1 MIDFKEQKQVILN
14 TNVKNFSKDPS
25 TQVGASLF
33 NKDGQLIGI
42 GYNGLPRGFKLNGIN
57 QEENLSKLS
66 RDLNLCKNDL
76 TVTLCNGCFKDEI
89 LSNQLQLHDIFNI
102 KAVCEKIF
110 SKFNSVDNLNLFY
123 KYYLYEHAER
133 NLISNY
139 VRSEINV
146 NSLSAIVKHIQ
157 HPEDIRALITTG
169 IQTIYF
175 ETFIS
180 NEEMFKVKFP
190 ELSLE
195 KMKDIIFK
203 DLLQKEIDYIS
214 LNQVTKFYIDSLILG
229 LNCLFLIR
237 NNKKLISVISVKNA
251 NDKIKQFFFN
261 FDNATKQTFE
271 IYQNFLK
278 AKEQDF
284 AHATHKAFALHY
296 GPCYQNYCLVLKEDY
311 SLLGF
316 GFDEISEK
324 LLNLYVDNL
333 SVNNFKH
340 SLPVLKSLKID
351 AVKNCLYEINQRYL
365 ANKNFELFVT
375 LSPCEQCSLALL
387 LSGIDKIKV
396 NTIKSS
402 TTNARW
408 EKEHEKIPFLKDF
421 ISFI

>member
-1 MIDFKEQKQVILN
+1 MVNFKEQKQVILN
-14 TNVKNFSKDPS
+14 TNVKNLSKDPS

-33 NKDGQLIGI
+33 NKEGQLISI
-42 GYNGLPRGFKLNGIN
+42 GYNGLPRGFKLKGVN
-57 QEENLSKLS
+57 QDENLSKLS
-66 RDLNLCKNDL
+66 KDLNQCKENL
-76 TVTLCNGCFKDEI
+76 TLMLCNGSLEKNT
-89 LSNQLQLHDIFNI
+89 LSNLRKSDNAFNI
-102 KAVCEKIF
+102 KEVCENIFFKI
-110 SKFNSVDNLNLFY
+110 NSVDNLSLFY

-169 IQTIYF
+169 IQNIYF

-180 NEEMFKVKFP
+180 SEEMFMAKFP
-190 ELSLE
+190 ELTVEVMES
-195 KMKDIIFK
+195 IIIN
-203 DLLQKEIDYIS
+203 DLRSSGIVYSQLHE
-214 LNQVTKFYIDSLILG
+214 VTKYYIDCLMLG
-229 LNCLFLIR
+229 LNCLFLIH
-237 NNKKLISVISVKNA
+237 NNERQISVFSVKNA
-251 NDKIKQFFFN
+251 NKKIQQFFVNFN
-261 FDNATKQTFE
+261 NATNQTYKS
-271 IYQNFLK
+271 YQNYLSLEEQSYSHAIHKSF
-278 AKEQDF
+278 AKK
-284 AHATHKAFALHY
+284 H
-296 GPCYQNYCLVLKEDY
+296 GSCYQNYCLVLKEDY

-324 LLNLYVDNL
+324 LLNLYFYQL
-333 SVNNFKH
+333 SEKPEQSSN
-340 SLPVLKSLKID
+340 VLKSLKVD
-351 AVKNCLYEINQRYL
+351 AVKNCLYEINHRYL
-365 ANKNFELFVT
+365 GDKDFELFVT
-375 LSPCEQCSLALL
+375 LSPCEQCSLAVL

>member
-33 NKDGQLIGI
+33 NKDGQLISI

-57 QEENLSKLS
+57 QEENLSRLS

-76 TVTLCNGCFKDEI
+76 TLTLCNGYFKNEI
-89 LSNQLQLHDIFNI
+89 LSSQLHDIFNI

-180 NEEMFKVKFP
+180 NEEMFKLKFP

-195 KMKDIIFK
+195 EMKDIIFK

-271 IYQNFLK
+271 IYQEFLK

-333 SVNNFKH
+333 SVNNFRH

>member
-33 NKDGQLIGI
+33 NKDGQLISI

-57 QEENLSKLS
+57 QEENLSRLS

-76 TVTLCNGCFKDEI
+76 TLTLCNGYFKNEI
-89 LSNQLQLHDIFNI
+89 LSSQLHDIFNI

-169 IQTIYF
+169 IQNIYF

-180 NEEMFKVKFP
+180 SEEMFLLKFP
-190 ELSLE
+190 ELTVEVMES
-195 KMKDIIFK
+195 IITN
-203 DLLQKEIDYIS
+203 DLRSSGIVYSQLHE
-214 LNQVTKFYIDSLILG
+214 VTKHYIDCLMLG
-229 LNCLFLIR
+229 LNCLFLIH
-237 NNKKLISVISVKNA
+237 NNKRQISVFSVKNA
-251 NDKIKQFFFN
+251 NKKIQQFFINFN
-261 FDNATKQTFE
+261 NATNQTYE
-271 IYQNFLK
+271 TYQNYLNLEEQSYSHAIHKSF
-278 AKEQDF
+278 AKKHGF
-284 AHATHKAFALHY
+284 
-296 GPCYQNYCLVLKEDY
+296 CYQNYCLVLKEDY

-324 LLNLYVDNL
+324 LLNLYFYHL
-333 SVNNFKH
+333 SEKPEQSSN
-340 SLPVLKSLKID
+340 VLKSLKVD
-351 AVKNCLYEINQRYL
+351 AVKNCLYEINHRYL
-365 ANKNFELFVT
+365 GGKDFELFVT
-375 LSPCEQCSLALL
+375 LSPCEQCSLAVL

>member
-1 MIDFKEQKQVILN
+1 MINFKEQKQVVLN

-33 NKDGQLIGI
+33 NKDGQLISI

-57 QEENLSKLS
+57 QEENLSRLS

-76 TVTLCNGCFKDEI
+76 TITFCNGYFKNEI
-89 LSNQLQLHDIFNI
+89 LSSQLHDIFNI
-102 KAVCEKIF
+102 KSVCEKIF

-180 NEEMFKVKFP
+180 NEEMFKLKFP
-190 ELSLE
+190 KLSLE
-195 KMKDIIFK
+195 EMKDIIFK
-203 DLLQKEIDYIS
+203 DLLQKETDYIS

-296 GPCYQNYCLVLKEDY
+296 DLCYQNYCLVLKEDY

>member
-1 MIDFKEQKQVILN
+1 MINFKEQKQVILN
-14 TNVKNFSKDPS
+14 ANVKNFSKDPS

-33 NKDGQLIGI
+33 NKDGQLISI

-57 QEENLSKLS
+57 QEENLSRLS

-76 TVTLCNGCFKDEI
+76 TLTLCNGYFKNEI
-89 LSNQLQLHDIFNI
+89 LSSQLHDIFNI

-180 NEEMFKVKFP
+180 NEEMFKLKFP

-195 KMKDIIFK
+195 EMKDIIFK
-203 DLLQKEIDYIS
+203 DLLQKEADYIS

-296 GPCYQNYCLVLKEDY
+296 DLCYQNYCLVLKEDY

-333 SVNNFKH
+333 SVNNFRH
-340 SLPVLKSLKID
+340 SHPVLKTLKID

>member
-1 MIDFKEQKQVILN
+1 MINFKEQKQVILN

-33 NKDGQLIGI
+33 NKDGQLISI

-57 QEENLSKLS
+57 QEENLSRLS

-76 TVTLCNGCFKDEI
+76 TLTLCNGYFKNEI
-89 LSNQLQLHDIFNI
+89 LSSQLHDIFNI

-180 NEEMFKVKFP
+180 NEEMFKLKFP

-195 KMKDIIFK
+195 EMKDIIFK

-271 IYQNFLK
+271 IYQEFLK

-333 SVNNFKH
+333 SVNNFRH

-351 AVKNCLYEINQRYL
+351 AVKNCLYEINQRHL

-396 NTIKSS
+396 NTIKSN
-402 TTNARW
+402 TTNVRW

>member
-33 NKDGQLIGI
+33 NKDGQLISI

-57 QEENLSKLS
+57 QEENLSRLS

-76 TVTLCNGCFKDEI
+76 TLALCNGYFKNEI
-89 LSNQLQLHDIFNI
+89 LSSQLHDIFNI

-180 NEEMFKVKFP
+180 NEEMFKLKFP

-195 KMKDIIFK
+195 EMKDIIFK

-271 IYQNFLK
+271 IYQELLK

-333 SVNNFKH
+333 SVNNFRH

>member
-1 MIDFKEQKQVILN
+1 M
-14 TNVKNFSKDPS
+14 
-25 TQVGASLF
+25 
-33 NKDGQLIGI
+33 
-42 GYNGLPRGFKLNGIN
+42 
-57 QEENLSKLS
+57 
-66 RDLNLCKNDL
+66 
-76 TVTLCNGCFKDEI
+76 
-89 LSNQLQLHDIFNI
+89 
-102 KAVCEKIF
+102 EKIF

-278 AKEQDF
+278 AKGQDF

-296 GPCYQNYCLVLKEDY
+296 DLCYQNYCLVLKEDY

-333 SVNNFKH
+333 SVNNFRH

>member
-33 NKDGQLIGI
+33 NKDGQLISI

-57 QEENLSKLS
+57 QEENLSRLS

-76 TVTLCNGCFKDEI
+76 TLTLCNGCFKDEI
-89 LSNQLQLHDIFNI
+89 LSSQLQLHDIFNI

-157 HPEDIRALITTG
+157 HPEDIRVLITTG
-169 IQTIYF
+169 IQNIYF

-180 NEEMFKVKFP
+180 SEEMFLLKFP
-190 ELSLE
+190 ELTVE
-195 KMKDIIFK
+195 VMENIIIN
-203 DLLQKEIDYIS
+203 DLRSSGIVYSQLHE
-214 LNQVTKFYIDSLILG
+214 VTKHYIDCLMLG
-229 LNCLFLIR
+229 LNCLFLIY
-237 NNKKLISVISVKNA
+237 NNERQISVFSVKNA
-251 NDKIKQFFFN
+251 NKKIQQFFVNFN
-261 FDNATKQTFE
+261 HATNETYE
-271 IYQNFLK
+271 TYQNYLNLEEQSYSHAIHKSF
-278 AKEQDF
+278 AKK
-284 AHATHKAFALHY
+284 HGL
-296 GPCYQNYCLVLKEDY
+296 CYQNYCLVLKEDY

-324 LLNLYVDNL
+324 LLNLYFYHL
-333 SVNNFKH
+333 SENPEQPNN
-340 SLPVLKSLKID
+340 VLKSLKVD
-351 AVKNCLYEINQRYL
+351 AVKNCLYEINHRYL
-365 ANKNFELFVT
+365 GDKDFELFVT

>member
-1 MIDFKEQKQVILN
+1 MINFKEQKQVILN
-14 TNVKNFSKDPS
+14 TNVKNLSKDPS

-33 NKDGQLIGI
+33 NKEGQLISI
-42 GYNGLPRGFKLNGIN
+42 GYNGLPRGFKLKGIN
-57 QEENLSKLS
+57 RDENLSKLS
-66 RDLNLCKNDL
+66 KDLNQCKENL
-76 TVTLCNGCFKDEI
+76 TLMLCNGGLEKNT
-89 LSNQLQLHDIFNI
+89 LSNLRKSDNVFNI
-102 KAVCEKIF
+102 KEVCENIFFKI
-110 SKFNSVDNLNLFY
+110 NSVDNLSLFY

-180 NEEMFKVKFP
+180 NEEMFKIKFP

-195 KMKDIIFK
+195 EMKDIIFK
-203 DLLQKEIDYIS
+203 DLLQKETDYIS

-271 IYQNFLK
+271 IYQDFLK

-396 NTIKSS
+396 NIIKSS